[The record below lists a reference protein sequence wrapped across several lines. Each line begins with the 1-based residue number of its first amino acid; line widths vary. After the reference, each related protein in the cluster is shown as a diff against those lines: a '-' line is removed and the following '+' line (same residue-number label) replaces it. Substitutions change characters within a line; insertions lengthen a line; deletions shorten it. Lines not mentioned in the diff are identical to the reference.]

1 MDVKF
6 AYLWMQIT
14 YSSVPIATHERLGV
28 LRDGTGNIF
37 DEVVCKVLIHA
48 PFEHIFCGWEIHVS
62 YPYSFASLDLDAHP
76 LGIFVA
82 HIFHYLYTFSD
93 EDGNSSPFSR
103 SPTFFVNLI
112 SRYIKFHGRVL

>member
-1 MDVKF
+1 
-6 AYLWMQIT
+6 MQIT
-14 YSSVPIATHERLGV
+14 YSSVPIATHERLGL

-37 DEVVCKVLIHA
+37 YEVACQVLIHV
-48 PFEHIFCGWEIHVS
+48 PFAHICCGREIHVS
-62 YPYSFASLDLDAHP
+62 YPYCFSSLNLDTHP

-82 HIFHYLYTFSD
+82 HIFYYFDTISD

-112 SRYIKFHGRVL
+112 SRYIKLHGGVL